1 MKKHFYSPTNASTQ
15 KLQMP
20 NDQVREKVIRLNET
34 VNELKMNVIQEE
46 KELEQLE
53 KAHVKNY
60 NQLNGHIKAL
70 RKAFNTLSDIVTE
83 EIDGVKLEIYKELQE
98 SNNVL
103 NRKIEDLTKAYK
115 TSQAEEHERR
125 VRALASDQELR
136 DRVKLLEKKLDDQG
150 AYFQQQAETA
160 REDNRVIFEKLKA
173 VVNDHTDQIEG
184 LQKEGERTEETLIEL
199 RSKTDFNTNGIN
211 DLQKKVNDL
220 DELVKIGN
228 QDLNNKIEKLRE
240 KVRTDTQGLTKA
252 TSDFGNRLD
261 EALAR
266 VYGRLDSVDQTH
278 KEKYL
283 DLESTVSKLNA
294 EFKDGLETV
303 NNIHRET
310 SNQIINDFERALD
323 AIGGDARLLHKKVNT
338 LEGSLSRH
346 RDDISNLLT
355 DQEKRFNRRNE
366 QINQA
371 INDICRQTK
380 IAYPLIS

>member
-1 MKKHFYSPTNASTQ
+1 MKKHFYSPTAASTH

-20 NDQVREKVIRLNET
+20 QDAVREKVIRLNET

-46 KELEQLE
+46 KELEHLE
-53 KAHVKNY
+53 KISAKNY

-83 EIDGVKLEIYKELQE
+83 EIDGVKLEVYKELQE

-125 VRALASDQELR
+125 VRNLAADQELR
-136 DRVKLLEKKLDDQG
+136 DRVKLLERKLDDQA
-150 AYFQQQAETA
+150 AYFQQQNDTA

-173 VVNDHTDQIEG
+173 VVSDHSDQIEG
-184 LQKEGERTEETLIEL
+184 LQKEEERTQDALLEL
-199 RSKTDFNTNGIN
+199 RSKTDFNANHTNE
-211 DLQKKVNDL
+211 LQKKLNDI
-220 DELVKIGN
+220 DETVRIGN

-240 KVRTDTQGLTKA
+240 KVRQENLNLTKA
-252 TSDFGNRLD
+252 TSDFGSRLD

-266 VYGRLDSVDQTH
+266 VYGRLDSVDQSN
-278 KEKYL
+278 KEKYV
-283 DLESTVSKLNA
+283 DLEATVSKINA
-294 EFKDGLETV
+294 ESKEGLE
-303 NNIHRET
+303 NLNQIHRET
-310 SNQIINDFERALD
+310 SNQIITDFERALD

-346 RDDISNLLT
+346 RDDISNLLS
-355 DQEKRFNRRNE
+355 DQERRFNRRNE